1 MKKYIKNSFNI
12 GAKKYD
18 NFNHIQNL
26 AGDSLIEI
34 LKNNTNILSI
44 KQKKINAL
52 ELGSGTGEFTKKIL
66 NNLNIGKLELVDIS
80 EEMILV
86 SKSKIKRKTL
96 FNNVDFDKYDYS
108 NLDNFELIFSN
119 MAIHWSSNYIKL
131 ITSIIMNLKKG
142 GIFLFSFPNN
152 KSFSVLKKIYQKE
165 EKEFTLNSLP
175 DFLFYKGFFDKSYVD
190 FRIKEINFKISY
202 KSPIAF
208 LKNLKNIG
216 ANASIQKKKENIF
229 FLKKFNKSI
238 NINFNVSFCLI
249 IKK

>member
-1 MKKYIKNSFNI
+1 MKKYVKSSFNF

-18 NFNHIQNL
+18 NFSYIQNL

-34 LKNNTNILSI
+34 LKSKTNILSI
-44 KQKKINAL
+44 KEKKINAL

-80 EEMILV
+80 DEMILV
-86 SKSKIKRKTL
+86 SKSKIKRKTS
-96 FNNVDFDKYDYS
+96 FINIDFDKYDCS

-131 ITSIIMNLKKG
+131 IIKIVMNLKKG
-142 GIFLFSFPNN
+142 GVFLFSFPNN
-152 KSFSVLKKIYQKE
+152 KSFSILKKLYQKE

-175 DFLFYKGFFDKSYVD
+175 DLLFHRGLFDKRYVD
-190 FRIKEINFKISY
+190 FRIKEKNFEINY
-202 KSPIAF
+202 KSPIEF

-216 ANASIQKKKENIF
+216 ANASTHKKKENIF

-238 NINFNVSFCLI
+238 NINFNISCCLI